1 MRFPLRQ
8 LLRSSAGP
16 ARRHYQYQRV
26 CRFWTPD
33 MTAYKGLGQTYVDD
47 PQFRADHDKIADGPA
62 VCRRDAMGVHADA
75 RPS

>member
-1 MRFPLRQ
+1 
-8 LLRSSAGP
+8 
-16 ARRHYQYQRV
+16 
-26 CRFWTPD
+26 